1 MEVRS
6 FNNELAI
13 ANLCFKKIF
22 NNIQIERTKNNG
34 IIDIIN
40 VSCQLGQR
48 SRILKNWE
56 NSEKRANIK
65 LPMIIINRTGYN
77 RSSERLNDYNNE
89 IKYEI
94 SNNNRKYDIL
104 TPVPIDI
111 NYDVSIIAKYPSDI
125 DQIASNFMVFFNNDV
140 YIPCMHPKYEG
151 IKLNNQIVMSDS
163 ITEEHQDEL
172 DGSTD
177 DIITSTFQFTFKTYL
192 FGGTQK
198 TKLVQKEILSTYIS
212 TYNKYEITEISPNK
226 IDEFQKTNPN
236 TPVSAYIWKEVTE
249 SITTPVPNPTLSD
262 TIYDGF
268 IPIIQQLNVGYY
280 PVPQESSYVEY
291 INEIDN
297 YPLSVQPY
305 YVDRFVWKIKEN

>member
-1 MEVRS
+1 
-6 FNNELAI
+6 
-13 ANLCFKKIF
+13 
-22 NNIQIERTKNNG
+22 
-34 IIDIIN
+34 
-40 VSCQLGQR
+40 
-48 SRILKNWE
+48 
-56 NSEKRANIK
+56 
-65 LPMIIINRTGYN
+65 
-77 RSSERLNDYNNE
+77 
-89 IKYEI
+89 
-94 SNNNRKYDIL
+94 
-104 TPVPIDI
+104 
-111 NYDVSIIAKYPSDI
+111 
-125 DQIASNFMVFFNNDV
+125 
-140 YIPCMHPKYEG
+140 
-151 IKLNNQIVMSDS
+151 MSDS

-268 IPIIQQLNVGYY
+268 IPII
-280 PVPQESSYVEY
+280 
-291 INEIDN
+291 
-297 YPLSVQPY
+297 
-305 YVDRFVWKIKEN
+305 